1 MAQAE
6 RLREGYR
13 YSVPSG
19 MAVATRSYC
28 PVHAFIV
35 VIEVR
40 TVQDNRYVVRNKC
53 LLQLT
58 DVSHFCTENRI
69 RQLVF
74 AA

>member
-1 MAQAE
+1 MVQAE

-28 PVHAFIV
+28 PVHPFIV
-35 VIEVR
+35 AIEVR
-40 TVQDNRYVVRNKC
+40 TTQDNGF
-53 LLQLT
+53 
-58 DVSHFCTENRI
+58 VSHFCTENSI